1 MLDLDFTFTNEVW
14 IFSATKASWHMITL
28 PKDMS
33 ADIKAFTKHLAKG
46 FRSVKVTATIGKT
59 TWNTS
64 LFPDSKSGCYFLP
77 LKASVRKAEGI
88 DKGDTVTVDLRVGT

>member
-1 MLDLDFTFTNEVW
+1 MLDLDFTFKNDVW
-14 IFSATKASWHMITL
+14 VFSATKASWHMVTV
-28 PKDMS
+28 PKDIS

-59 TWNTS
+59 RWKTS

-77 LKASVRKAEGI
+77 LKASVRKDESI
-88 DKGDTVTVDLRVGT
+88 SKSDEVTVQLSIET